1 MYHSW
6 VMDGRMRRLILKDV
20 LKEKSRYA
28 GGRHIY
34 IYMRR
39 STGWRSHRCGST
51 PNDWHEQRNSFKS
64 VNNPLLGRIAPREL
78 VMKQAAIEC

>member
-34 IYMRR
+34 IYASKHGVEESSLGKYSKRLAR
-39 STGWRSHRCGST
+39 AK
-51 PNDWHEQRNSFKS
+51 ESFQK
-64 VNNPLLGRIAPREL
+64 
-78 VMKQAAIEC
+78 C